1 MAATPSRKTSAHIWF
16 HRLLRWTV
24 SPIFMWRYRLSSEH
38 QEIVDNLRPPYIVI
52 PNHVMTFDPA
62 LVNYFIPVPVYYVA
76 SDANF
81 RNPIFS
87 WWLRKI
93 GAIATSKAADDL
105 ASLRFMLK
113 TLKERKVIGIFAE
126 GQRSWDGVS
135 LRIIPST
142 AKLVK
147 LAKVPVLVSLIK
159 GGYKTIPRWSF
170 HTRRGCVV
178 IEQKL
183 AVSAEEVKSL
193 SADEITERIESALA
207 HDDSEY
213 QNERRVPYVS
223 KRPAESLQL
232 ALFYC
237 PNCSS
242 LNTMNSSGRRFYC
255 DACGYAVEFTSF
267 YRFRAVPG
275 PNSHPVHFRTI
286 REWSLAQNEF
296 VERHLREALDA
307 GTPKEFFGD
316 EHALMLTGYR
326 LSRLR
331 RRGLGR
337 LSFHLDGIRF
347 AQSDDSRQG
356 RRIATRDIRHGGA
369 AERFFPWDELK
380 ALNVVYQD
388 QLEFYFGRTLYVFK
402 SPRHDTSAYK
412 YELCGRMLEA
422 MRNARSPLP

>member
-1 MAATPSRKTSAHIWF
+1 
-16 HRLLRWTV
+16 
-24 SPIFMWRYRLSSEH
+24 
-38 QEIVDNLRPPYIVI
+38 
-52 PNHVMTFDPA
+52 
-62 LVNYFIPVPVYYVA
+62 
-76 SDANF
+76 
-81 RNPIFS
+81 
-87 WWLRKI
+87 
-93 GAIATSKAADDL
+93 
-105 ASLRFMLK
+105 MLK
-113 TLKERKVIGIFAE
+113 RLKERKGIGIFAE

-170 HTRRGCVV
+170 HTRRGRVV

-213 QNERRVPYVS
+213 QNDPRVPYVS
-223 KRPAESLQL
+223 NRPAESLQL

-242 LNTMNSSGRRFYC
+242 LNTMNSSGRRFFC
-255 DACGYAVEFTSF
+255 DSCGYSVEFTQF
-267 YRFRAVPG
+267 YRFRPISG
-275 PNSHPVHFRTI
+275 PDSHPVHFRTI
-286 REWSLAQNEF
+286 RQWSLAQNEF
-296 VERHLREALDA
+296 VEHFLRDALSADS
-307 GTPKEFFGD
+307 PKELFGD

-331 RRGLGR
+331 CRGLGR
-337 LSFHLDGIRF
+337 LSLHTDGIRF
-347 AQSDDSRQG
+347 VQSDDSRRG
-356 RRIATRDIRHGGA
+356 RRVAARDVRHGGA
-369 AERFFPWDELK
+369 AERFFPWDEVK

-388 QLEFYFGRTLYVFK
+388 QLEFYFGRTLFVFK
-402 SPRHDTSAYK
+402 FPRHDTSAYK
-412 YELCGRMLEA
+412 YELCGRMLEK
-422 MRNARSPLP
+422 MRNAHSPLP